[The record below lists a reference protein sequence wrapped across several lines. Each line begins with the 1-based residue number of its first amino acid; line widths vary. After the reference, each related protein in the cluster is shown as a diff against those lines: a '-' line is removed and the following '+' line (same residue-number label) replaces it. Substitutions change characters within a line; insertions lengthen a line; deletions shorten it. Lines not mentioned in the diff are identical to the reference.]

1 MRKISVLLMMLLC
14 MTVLTACSKGEND
27 KANSAEATVTVA
39 PTTAPSEAATIEDA
53 SGASAESGSTEPTEK
68 IDMKIAAL
76 KGPTA
81 IGMVKMM
88 DDAAAEI
95 TANNYQFAIAGAADE
110 ISTGLVKGDFDIAA
124 IPCNL
129 ASVLYNKTQGGIKLA
144 GINTLGVLY
153 VVETGNSIKT
163 VQDLKG
169 KTIYATGLGT
179 VPQYTL
185 NYILQ
190 ANGIDPEKDL
200 TIEYKTEAT
209 EVAAML
215 SKSEDAIAMLPQPYV
230 TAVMLGN
237 DKVHIALDMAE
248 EWNRVAADES
258 TVVTGVVVVRSEF
271 LEDNREAFEAFMKEY
286 TASAAF
292 VNEKVDA
299 AATLVEKFDIFKA
312 APMKQAI
319 PYCNITLIQ
328 GSEMKDKVNGYLSA
342 LFAQNPDSVGGALPA
357 EDFYIQ

>member
-1 MRKISVLLMMLLC
+1 MRKISTLLIMLLC
-14 MTVLTACSKGEND
+14 MAAFTACSKETGDPSNT
-27 KANSAEATVTVA
+27 AEATVTVA

-53 SGASAESGSTEPTEK
+53 SGASDESEKPAEK
-68 IDMKIAAL
+68 IGMKVAAL

-81 IGMVKMM
+81 IGMVKLM
-88 DDAAAEI
+88 DDAAAGVTE
-95 TANNYQFAIAGAADE
+95 NNYQFTIAGTADE
-110 ISTGLVKGDFDIAA
+110 ISTGLVKGDVDIAA

-153 VVETGNSIKT
+153 IVETGNSIKS

-200 TIEYKTEAT
+200 TIEYKTEPT

-230 TAVMLGN
+230 TTVMLGN
-237 DKVHIALDMAE
+237 DKVHIVLDMAE
-248 EWNRVAADES
+248 EWNRVATDGS

-271 LEDNREAFEAFMKEY
+271 LEDNREAFDAFMKEY
-286 TASAAF
+286 AASTEF

-312 APMKQAI
+312 APMKKAI

-342 LFAQNPDSVGGALPA
+342 LFGQKPDSVGGALPA